1 MTEVV
6 EFEYMGY
13 FQTALKGISWMG
25 ALRVVTRSLAL
36 VKIAILARILVP
48 AQFGIY
54 GIASLVLGFLEMLT
68 ETGINI
74 FLIQKKENPT
84 SSRLRGTGI
93 DEYVNSAWAVS
104 IVRGF
109 LIGTLIFVLAPFIAS
124 YFKNENAVFIL
135 YLVSVVPVI
144 RGFIN
149 PSCVKYQKNL
159 EFNKQFKYDSVI
171 FFTDAVFAIGL
182 GIITR
187 SENSFV
193 YAMIISTFLEVV
205 LSFIY
210 FEPKPKF
217 AFEKTKTL
225 EVINRGKW
233 ITGAGIF
240 NYLFQNLDDILVGR
254 VLGTTSLGIYQQAYK
269 ISTLPVSEVGEVFNK
284 VTFPI
289 YVNLKDDTARLKK
302 AFNKT
307 LLIISLFVIP
317 FGFIVFRFPTEIIN
331 FVLGSN
337 WIAAAPALQLLAI
350 YGVVK
355 AISNSFFSL
364 FLGIGK
370 QEVVTYVTLISTL
383 ILLAILYPLI
393 MIFGIL
399 GAAYATIIATILST
413 PLTLYYYVKYFKTK

>member
-1 MTEVV
+1 
-6 EFEYMGY
+6 MGY
-13 FQTALKGISWMG
+13 YKQALNGLSWMG
-25 ALRVVTRSLAL
+25 ALRVVTRGLAL
-36 VKIAILARILVP
+36 IKIAILARVLVP

-54 GIASLVLGFLEMLT
+54 GIATLVLGFLEMLT

-74 FLIQKKENPT
+74 FLIQKKEK
-84 SSRLRGTGI
+84 I
-93 DEYVNSAWAVS
+93 DEYINSAWAVS

-109 LIGTLIFVLAPFIAS
+109 SIGILIFVLAPFIAS

-149 PSCVKYQKNL
+149 PSCIKYQKNL

-171 FFTDAVFAIGL
+171 FFVDAIFAIGL
-182 GIITR
+182 GIITK

-193 YAMIISTFLEVV
+193 YAMIISTVLEVI

-210 FEPKPKF
+210 FKPTPKF
-217 AFEKTKTL
+217 IFEKEKTL

-233 ITGAGIF
+233 ITGAGVF
-240 NYLFQNLDDILVGR
+240 NYLFQNIDDILVGR

-289 YVNLKDDTARLKK
+289 YVNLKDDTVRLKN
-302 AFNKT
+302 AFIKT
-307 LLIISLFVIP
+307 LAIISLFVVP
-317 FGFIVFRFPTEIIN
+317 FGFLVFKFPVEIIN

-337 WIAAAPALQLLAI
+337 WIAAAPVLQLLAI

-370 QEVVTYVTLISTL
+370 QEVVTYITLASTL
-383 ILLAILYPLI
+383 CLIAILYPLI
-393 MIFGIL
+393 KIFGIL
-399 GAAYATIIATILST
+399 GAGYATIIATLFSLPLLS
-413 PLTLYYYVKYFKTK
+413 YFFIKYFKN

>member
-1 MTEVV
+1 
-6 EFEYMGY
+6 MGY

-54 GIASLVLGFLEMLT
+54 GIATLVLGFLEMLT

-74 FLIQKKENPT
+74 FLIQKKEK
-84 SSRLRGTGI
+84 I

-109 LIGTLIFVLAPFIAS
+109 LIGILIFVLAPFIAS
-124 YFKNENAVFIL
+124 YFKNESAVFIL

-149 PSCVKYQKNL
+149 PSCIKYQKNL

-171 FFTDAVFAIGL
+171 FFTDAIFAIGL
-182 GIITR
+182 GIITK

-193 YAMIISTFLEVV
+193 YAMIISTILEVI
-205 LSFIY
+205 LSFVY
-210 FEPKPKF
+210 FKPTPKF
-217 AFEKTKTL
+217 VFEKTKTL

-254 VLGTTSLGIYQQAYK
+254 VLGTASLGIYQQAYK

-289 YVNLKDDTARLKK
+289 YVNLKDDTVRLRK
-302 AFNKT
+302 AFLKT
-307 LLIISLFVIP
+307 LLIISLLVVP
-317 FGFIVFRFPTEIIN
+317 FGFVVFKFPVEIVN
-331 FVLGSN
+331 FVLGEN
-337 WIAAAPALQLLAI
+337 WISAAPVLQLLAI
-350 YGVVK
+350 YGVTK
-355 AISNSFFSL
+355 AVSNSFFSL

-370 QEVVTYVTLISTL
+370 QEAVTYITLTSTL
-383 ILLAILYPLI
+383 ILVAILYPLI

-399 GAAYATIIATILST
+399 GAAYATIIATVLST
-413 PLTLYYYVKYFKTK
+413 PLTLYYYVKYFKIK

>member
-1 MTEVV
+1 
-6 EFEYMGY
+6 
-13 FQTALKGISWMG
+13 MG

-54 GIASLVLGFLEMLT
+54 GIATLVLGFLEMLT

-74 FLIQKKENPT
+74 FLIQKKEK
-84 SSRLRGTGI
+84 I
-93 DEYVNSAWAVS
+93 DEYVNSAWVVS
-104 IVRGF
+104 ILRGF
-109 LIGTLIFVLAPFIAS
+109 LIGILIFVLAPFIAS

-149 PSCVKYQKNL
+149 PSCIKYQKNL

-171 FFTDAVFAIGL
+171 FFVDAIFAISL
-182 GIITR
+182 GIITK
-187 SENSFV
+187 SENSFI
-193 YAMIISTFLEVV
+193 YAMIISTLLEVL

-210 FEPKPKF
+210 FKPTPKF
-217 AFEKTKTL
+217 IFEKEKTM

-233 ITGAGIF
+233 ITGAGVF
-240 NYLFQNLDDILVGR
+240 NYLFQNIDDILVGR

-289 YVNLKDDTARLKK
+289 YVNLKDDTKRLKQ
-302 AFNKT
+302 AFLKT
-307 LLIISLFVIP
+307 LTIISLLVIP
-317 FGFIVFRFPTEIIN
+317 FGFVVFRFPIEIIN
-331 FVLGSN
+331 FILGAN
-337 WIAAAPALQLLAI
+337 WIPAAPVLQLLAI

-370 QEVVTYVTLISTL
+370 QEVVTYITLASTL
-383 ILLAILYPLI
+383 CLVAILYPLI
-393 MIFGIL
+393 KIFGIL
-399 GAAYATIIATILST
+399 GAGYATIIATVLSL
-413 PLTLYYYVKYFKTK
+413 PVLIIYYVKYFNAK

>member
-1 MTEVV
+1 
-6 EFEYMGY
+6 MGY

-25 ALRVVTRSLAL
+25 LLRVVTRGLAL
-36 VKIAILARILVP
+36 VKIAILARVLVP

-54 GIASLVLGFLEMLT
+54 GIATLVLGFLEMLT

-74 FLIQKKENPT
+74 FLIQKNKKV
-84 SSRLRGTGI
+84 
-93 DEYVNSAWAVS
+93 DEYVNSAWVVS
-104 IVRGF
+104 IIRGF
-109 LIGTLIFVLAPFIAS
+109 LIGILIFVLAPFIAN

-149 PSCVKYQKNL
+149 PSCIKYQKNL

-171 FFTDAVFAIGL
+171 FFVDAIFAIGL
-182 GIITR
+182 GVITK
-187 SENSFV
+187 SENSFI
-193 YAMIISTFLEVV
+193 YAMIISTLLEVV
-205 LSFIY
+205 LSFVY
-210 FEPKPKF
+210 FKPTPKF
-217 AFEKTKTL
+217 VFEKEKTL

-233 ITGAGIF
+233 ITGAGVF

-289 YVNLKDDTARLKK
+289 YVNLKDDTERLKK
-302 AFNKT
+302 AFLKT
-307 LLIISLFVIP
+307 LSIITLLVVP
-317 FGFIVFRFPTEIIN
+317 FGFLVFKFPVEIIN
-331 FVLGSN
+331 IILGSN
-337 WIAAAPALQLLAI
+337 WIPAAPVLQLLAI

-370 QEVVTYVTLISTL
+370 QEVVTYITLASTL
-383 ILLAILYPLI
+383 CLIAILYPLI
-393 MIFGIL
+393 KIFGIL
-399 GAAYATIIATILST
+399 GAGYATIIATVLSL
-413 PLTLYYYVKYFKTK
+413 PVLIIYYSKYFSK